1 MLDVRRL
8 HLLRDLSRLGTI
20 AAVAQVHG
28 YTPSAISQQLSAL
41 EREAGVALLRRAGR
55 SVHLTAAAAA
65 LVEHTEDVLAALEA
79 ATAALASVQSGLSG
93 LVRIG
98 AYPTAVPTLLPG
110 ALVSLGRE
118 HPGLELMVRE
128 LDPVAVGDALRERR
142 LDIALTHDYDVAPEP
157 PDSTVDSVPLLA
169 EGVYLATPAGWAFD
183 GDPVRAANQAP
194 WIVGSPGT
202 LCHRVA
208 LSAAQSAGF
217 SPRVRHY
224 ADDFTAVLAL
234 VAAGH
239 GVALV
244 PRLGALRPPAAVDLV
259 PLAMRRRTRVAFR
272 RGAGRHPAVTACLEA
287 LRAAARNLGPDLVT
301 VAP

>member
-28 YTPSAISQQLSAL
+28 YTPSAISQQLAAL

-55 SVHLTAAAAA
+55 GVHLTAAAAA
-65 LVEHTEDVLAALEA
+65 LVEHTEHVLAALEA
-79 ATAALASVQSGLSG
+79 ATAALASVQGGLSG

-98 AYPTAVPTLLPG
+98 AFPTAVPTLLPP

-118 HPGLELMVRE
+118 HPGLELMVCE
-128 LDPVAVGDALRERR
+128 LDPVDIGDALRDRR
-142 LDIALTHDYDVAPEP
+142 LDVALTHDYDVAPDP
-157 PDSTVDSVPLLA
+157 ADSTVDSVSLLA
-169 EGVYLATPAGWAFD
+169 EEVYLATPAGMKLD
-183 GDPVRAANQAP
+183 GDPVRSTRREA

-208 LSAAQSAGF
+208 MSAGQTAGF
-217 SPRVRHY
+217 TPRVRHY

-234 VAAGH
+234 VAAEQ

-244 PRLGALRPPAAVDLV
+244 PSLGALRPPAGVRLQ
-259 PLAMRRRTRVAFR
+259 PLAMRRRTRIAFR
-272 RGAGRHPAVTACLEA
+272 RGAGRHPAVAACVEA
-287 LRAAARNLGPDLVT
+287 LRTAVRDLDAVGVT
-301 VAP
+301 GQV